1 MKKSIITLLLC
12 SLFATMIFGSCSTD
26 KQKNNDPSTD
36 NSTQNSDSVS
46 TPGNNANVPAYGEKT
61 VEKKEEIAIPNELR
75 VTQSISKIKYL
86 KGLPTVDTT
95 RAEYNTEEVLN
106 KKRESAQRYLD
117 LLGIKEETEV
127 SFNKFYD
134 ANFTAG
140 GYDFK
145 AGKNYVSVDFSSVPF
160 GMNASDSEIINFMK
174 SNKYLAALA
183 KNSEVDLNNAYVD
196 REDLG
201 TEDDANTSYHART
214 FTICSKKSTPAEQ
227 AFELAAY
234 RVSFTLINSANSSSK
249 KIHFSGR
256 WTDEEDIIEVPS
268 AAISLTDAKRQAD
281 SSVQSPDSTLGS
293 VSNKENAQCSFV
305 YDSSIKPGYS
315 IPCYRF
321 YYETDKT
328 YVVTA
333 DVPCIDTT
341 KLPDLI

>member
-12 SLFATMIFGSCSTD
+12 SLFVTMILGSCTADNAKS
-26 KQKNNDPSTD
+26 NDPSTD
-36 NSTQNSDSVS
+36 NNTSNSDSVS
-46 TPGNNANVPAYGEKT
+46 TAADGEKT

-106 KKRESAQRYLD
+106 KKRETAQRYLD

-127 SFNKFYD
+127 SFNKFYY
-134 ANFTAG
+134 AIFTAG
-140 GYDFK
+140 GYNFK
-145 AGKNYVSVDFSSVPF
+145 AGENYVSVDFSSVPF
-160 GMNASDSEIINFMK
+160 GMNASDSEIINFIK

-183 KNSEVDLNNAYVD
+183 KNTGIDLNNAYIGK
-196 REDLG
+196 EDIG
-201 TEDDANTSYHART
+201 SENDEIDSYHLRT
-214 FTICSKKSTPAEQ
+214 FSICNKKDSPAEQ

-234 RVSFTLINSANSSSK
+234 RVSFSLSTPVEPGDI
-249 KIHFSGR
+249 IHFSGR
-256 WTDEEDIIEVPS
+256 WTDKEDIIEVPT

-281 SSVQSPDSTLGS
+281 SSVQSPDSALGS

-333 DVPCIDTT
+333 DIPCIDTT

>member
-12 SLFATMIFGSCSTD
+12 SLFTAMIFGGCSTD

-36 NSTQNSDSVS
+36 NSTSNSDSVS
-46 TPGNNANVPAYGEKT
+46 TPGNNANVPAYGENT
-61 VEKKEEIAIPNELR
+61 AGKKENVTISKELR
-75 VTQSISKIKYL
+75 VTQSVSKIKYF
-86 KGLPTVDTT
+86 KGLSTVDTT
-95 RAEYNTEEVLN
+95 RADYNTEEVLN

-127 SFNKFYD
+127 SFNKFYQ

-160 GMNASDSEIINFMK
+160 GMDASDSEIINFMK

-183 KNSEVDLNNAYVD
+183 KNTGIDLNNAYID

-201 TEDDANTSYHART
+201 TEDDVSSSYHFRF
-214 FTICSKKSTPAEQ
+214 FTVCNKKSSPVEQ
-227 AFELAAY
+227 AFELYANEIKF
-234 RVSFTLINSANSSSK
+234 SLLNSATTPDE
-249 KIHFSGR
+249 KIQFSGS
-256 WTDEEDIIEVPS
+256 WIDEEDIIEVPT

-281 SSVQSPDSTLGS
+281 SSVQSPDSALGS

>member
-1 MKKSIITLLLC
+1 M
-12 SLFATMIFGSCSTD
+12 
-26 KQKNNDPSTD
+26 
-36 NSTQNSDSVS
+36 
-46 TPGNNANVPAYGEKT
+46 
-61 VEKKEEIAIPNELR
+61 
-75 VTQSISKIKYL
+75 
-86 KGLPTVDTT
+86 DTT

-117 LLGIKEETEV
+117 LLGIKEKTEV

-134 ANFTAG
+134 AIFTAG

-145 AGKNYVSVDFSSVPF
+145 AGEEYVSVDFTSVPF
-160 GMNASDSEIINFMK
+160 GLDASDSEIINFMK
-174 SNKYLAALA
+174 SNKYLAALT
-183 KNSEVDLNNAYVD
+183 KNTGIDLNNAYID

-214 FTICSKKSTPAEQ
+214 FTICNKKNSPADQ

-234 RVSFTLINSANSSSK
+234 RVSFTLITPVEPGDI
-249 KIHFSGR
+249 IHFSGR

-268 AAISLTDAKRQAD
+268 AAISLTDAKRHAD

>member
-12 SLFATMIFGSCSTD
+12 SLFAAMIFGGCSTD
-26 KQKNNDPSTD
+26 NTKNNDTSTD
-36 NSTQNSDSVS
+36 SSTSNSYSVS
-46 TPGNNANVPAYGEKT
+46 TPGNNANAPAYGEKT

-134 ANFTAG
+134 AIFTAG

-145 AGKNYVSVDFSSVPF
+145 AGEEYVSVDFTSVPF
-160 GMNASDSEIINFMK
+160 GLDASDREIINFMK

-183 KNSEVDLNNAYVD
+183 ENTGIDLNNAFIGK
-196 REDLG
+196 EDIG
-201 TEDDANTSYHART
+201 SENVEIAPYHLRT
-214 FTICSKKSTPAEQ
+214 FKVCNKKDTPEEQ
-227 AFELAAY
+227 AFELAAC
-234 RVSFTLINSANSSSK
+234 RVAFSLSTPVEPGDI
-249 KIHFSGR
+249 IHFSGS
-256 WTDEEDIIEVPS
+256 WSNEKDLIEVPS
-268 AAISLTDAKRQAD
+268 AAISFDNAKKQAD
-281 SSVQSPDSTLGS
+281 IDIQSTDPALGS
-293 VSNKENAQCSFV
+293 ISNKENAQCSFV

-333 DVPCIDTT
+333 DIPCIDTT

>member
-12 SLFATMIFGSCSTD
+12 SIFAMMVFGSCTAENA
-26 KQKNNDPSTD
+26 KNKDPSTD
-36 NSTQNSDSVS
+36 NSTSNSDSVS
-46 TPGNNANVPAYGEKT
+46 TPGNNANAPAYGENT
-61 VEKKEEIAIPNELR
+61 AGKKENVTISKELR
-75 VTQSISKIKYL
+75 ITQSVSKIKYI
-86 KGLPTVDTT
+86 KGIPAVDTT

-134 ANFTAG
+134 ANFTVD

-145 AGKNYVSVDFSSVPF
+145 AGENYVSVDFSSVPF
-160 GMNASDSEIINFMK
+160 GMDASDSEIINFMK

-183 KNSEVDLNNAYVD
+183 KNTGIDLNNAYIGK
-196 REDLG
+196 EDIG
-201 TEDDANTSYHART
+201 SENDEIDSYHLRT
-214 FTICSKKSTPAEQ
+214 FSICNKKDSPAEQ

-234 RVSFTLINSANSSSK
+234 RVSFSLSTPVEPGDI
-249 KIHFSGR
+249 IHFSGR
-256 WTDEEDIIEVPS
+256 WTDKEDIIEVPT

-281 SSVQSPDSTLGS
+281 SSVQSPDSALGS
-293 VSNKENAQCSFV
+293 ISNKKNAQCSIV
-305 YDSSIKPGYS
+305 YEPSIKAGYS

>member
-12 SLFATMIFGSCSTD
+12 SLFAAMIFGSCSTD

-36 NSTQNSDSVS
+36 NSTSNSDSVS
-46 TPGNNANVPAYGEKT
+46 TPGNNANAPAYGENT
-61 VEKKEEIAIPNELR
+61 AGKKENVTISKELR
-75 VTQSISKIKYL
+75 VTQSVSKIKYI
-86 KGLPTVDTT
+86 KGIPAVDTT
-95 RAEYNTEEVLN
+95 RAKYNTEKVLN

-134 ANFTAG
+134 ANFTVD
-140 GYDFK
+140 GYNFK
-145 AGKNYVSVDFSSVPF
+145 AGENYVSVDFSSVPF
-160 GMNASDSEIINFMK
+160 GMDASDSEIINFMK

-183 KNSEVDLNNAYVD
+183 KNTGIDLNNAYIGK
-196 REDLG
+196 EDIG
-201 TEDDANTSYHART
+201 SENDEIDSYHLRT
-214 FTICSKKSTPAEQ
+214 FSICNKKDSPAEQ

-234 RVSFTLINSANSSSK
+234 RVSFSLSTPVEPGDI
-249 KIHFSGR
+249 IHFSGR
-256 WTDEEDIIEVPS
+256 WTDEEDIIEVPT
-268 AAISLTDAKRQAD
+268 AAISFDNAKKQAD
-281 SSVQSPDSTLGS
+281 IDIQSTDPALGS
-293 VSNKENAQCSFV
+293 VSNKENAQCSIA
-305 YDSSIKPGYS
+305 YNSLIKPGFS

>member
-12 SLFATMIFGSCSTD
+12 SFFAMMIFGSCTAENA
-26 KQKNNDPSTD
+26 KKNDPSTD
-36 NSTQNSDSVS
+36 NSTSNSDSVS
-46 TPGNNANVPAYGEKT
+46 TPGNNANVPAYGENT
-61 VEKKEEIAIPNELR
+61 AGKKENVTISKELR
-75 VTQSISKIKYL
+75 ITQSVSKIKYI
-86 KGLPTVDTT
+86 KGIPAVDTT

-134 ANFTAG
+134 AIFTAG
-140 GYDFK
+140 DYDFK
-145 AGKNYVSVDFSSVPF
+145 AGENYVSVDFSSVPF
-160 GMNASDSEIINFMK
+160 GMDASDSEIINFMK
-174 SNKYLAALA
+174 SNKYLAALT
-183 KNSEVDLNNAYVD
+183 KNSEVDLNNAYID

-214 FTICSKKSTPAEQ
+214 FTICNKKNSPADQ

-234 RVSFTLINSANSSSK
+234 RVSFTLINSATSSSNT
-249 KIHFSGR
+249 IHFSGR
-256 WTDEEDIIEVPS
+256 WTDKEDIIEVPT

-281 SSVQSPDSTLGS
+281 SSVQSPDTALGS

>member
-12 SLFATMIFGSCSTD
+12 SIFAMMVFGSCSTD
-26 KQKNNDPSTD
+26 KTKNNDTSTD
-36 NSTQNSDSVS
+36 NSTSNSDSVS
-46 TPGNNANVPAYGEKT
+46 TPGNNANVPAYGENT
-61 VEKKEEIAIPNELR
+61 ADKKENVTISKELR
-75 VTQSISKIKYL
+75 VTQSVSKIKYI
-86 KGLPTVDTT
+86 KGIPAVDTT

-134 ANFTAG
+134 AIFTAG
-140 GYDFK
+140 DYDFK
-145 AGKNYVSVDFSSVPF
+145 AGENYVSVDFSSVPF
-160 GMNASDSEIINFMK
+160 GMDALDSEIINFMK
-174 SNKYLAALA
+174 SNKYLAALT
-183 KNSEVDLNNAYVD
+183 KNSEVDLNNAYID

-214 FTICSKKSTPAEQ
+214 FTICNKKNSPADQ

-234 RVSFTLINSANSSSK
+234 RVSFTLITPVEPGDI
-249 KIHFSGR
+249 IHFSGR
-256 WTDEEDIIEVPS
+256 WTDEEDIIEVPT
-268 AAISLTDAKRQAD
+268 AAISFDNAKKQAD
-281 SSVQSPDSTLGS
+281 IDIQSTDPALGS
-293 VSNKENAQCSFV
+293 VSNKENAQCSIA
-305 YDSSIKPGYS
+305 YNSLIKPGFS